1 LPVLLRLLFRNLL
14 RHKLRTA
21 LTLCGICVAI
31 LSFGLL
37 RTVISA
43 WYAGVEASSANRL
56 ITRNSISLIFPL
68 PLSYLERIRGVEGV
82 KTVSYGNWFGGIY
95 IEEKNFF
102 ANLAVEP
109 RTYLELYP
117 EFLLPEDQKQVFLR
131 DRRACIVGRKLA
143 KRFDWKVGDLITL
156 RGTIFPGNWEFVLR
170 GIYSGRDSRV
180 DESQFFFHWD
190 YLNESLKKRNSVM
203 ADQVGIYILSVAN
216 PEFAAETAARVD
228 RIFRNSYA
236 ETLTE
241 TEKAFQLGFV
251 ALTEAILL
259 VIQLVSFVVIVII
272 MAVAANSMSMSVR
285 ERLGEYAV
293 FKTLGFGGTY
303 LAVMILG
310 ESLLI
315 AALGGTGGV
324 LLTFPAAKAFLNYLG
339 DYFPVFVVTKQTVIF
354 QGLAALAVGMAAA
367 VLPTWRAV
375 RVPIIQALGRIG

>member
-1 LPVLLRLLFRNLL
+1 VLLRLLFRNVL
-14 RHKLRTA
+14 RHKLRTG
-21 LTLCGICVAI
+21 LTLCGIGVAI

-56 ITRNSISLIFPL
+56 ITRNAISLIFPL

-82 KTVSYGNWFGGIY
+82 KAVSYGNWFGGIY

-102 ANLAVEP
+102 ANFAVEP

-117 EFLLPEDQKQVFLR
+117 EYLLPEDQKETFLR
-131 DRRACIVGRKLA
+131 DRRACIAGRKLV
-143 KRFDWKVGDLITL
+143 KRFGWKVGDLITL

-190 YLNESLKKRNSVM
+190 YLNESLKKRKSLM
-203 ADQVGIYILSVAN
+203 ADQVGIYILRVRN
-216 PEFAAETAARVD
+216 PELAAETAARVD
-228 RIFRNSYA
+228 RVFRNSYA

-259 VIQLVSFVVIVII
+259 VIRLVSFVVIVII

-293 FKTLGFGGTY
+293 FKTLGFGGVY
-303 LAVMILG
+303 LGAMILG

-315 AALGGTGGV
+315 AALGGAGGI
-324 LLTFPAAKAFLNYLG
+324 LLTFPAAKTFLHYLG
-339 DYFPVFVVTKQTVIF
+339 DYFPVFLVTKETVVF

-367 VLPTWRAV
+367 VLPAWRAV
-375 RVPIIQALGRIG
+375 RIPIVQALGRIG